1 MYLYDDITP
10 PTLDGSYKMTV
21 TTQIGY
27 ETSSQSAPID
37 RYFDVVGP
45 RFTLDPTV
53 VANVYP
59 PRNGQGVYHDALP
72 QIVLKRRTLPWERR
86 IDSDSNP
93 LRPPSDNSN
102 PPNGQVPWLALVL
115 FEEGEYTLL

>member
-1 MYLYDDITP
+1 MIDPNDPPRGSMYLYDDITP

-27 ETSSQSAPID
+27 ETSSQGAPID

-59 PRNGQGVYHDALP
+59 PRNGQGCITTRFP
-72 QIVLKRRTLPWERR
+72 K
-86 IDSDSNP
+86 
-93 LRPPSDNSN
+93 
-102 PPNGQVPWLALVL
+102 L
-115 FEEGEYTLL
+115 F